1 MNCLVNFHAGD
12 FLTFDVAYK
21 QVVSAPLNHLIY

>member
-1 MNCLVNFHAGD
+1 MVLVNIHAED
-12 FLTFDVAYK
+12 FLIFDVAHE